1 MERIVIV
8 ISPTGVERT
17 SLEFACFLANLTG
30 SKLNG
35 LFLHEAPL
43 MEVAEKPGIH
53 FCHHAKEAQVFPL
66 ISRNDI
72 DAIKLDFDRFCSN
85 HGLTWIP
92 ETKDAVNINH
102 VILESRF
109 ADLLII
115 NADTSFSTELEGI
128 PTDTVTYTLKH
139 AECPVIIAPLTFNEI
154 NEIVFTYDGTA
165 SSVFAIKQ
173 FTHQFPQFRNNK
185 ISFLEVN
192 DDSSP
197 GIQHKKMI
205 TEYLGTHY
213 SSIDYQVLKG
223 DPEDQLFSYF
233 LTRKDVFIV
242 MGAFGKKIIPT
253 IFKRSTASL
262 LLKTTC
268 LPIFISHK

>member
-17 SLEFACFLANLTG
+17 SLEFACYLANLTG
-30 SKLNG
+30 AKLTG
-35 LFLHEAPL
+35 LFLHQAPL
-43 MEVAEKPGIH
+43 MEVNEKPGIH

-66 ISRNDI
+66 LSGNDI
-72 DAIKLDFDRFCSN
+72 GAIKIDFDRFCSN
-85 HGLTWIP
+85 HCLKWMP
-92 ETKDAVNINH
+92 ERKDALNIND

-115 NADTSFSTELEGI
+115 NADSSFSTELEST
-128 PTDTVTYTLKH
+128 PTDTVTYTLKY
-139 AECPVIIAPLTFNEI
+139 AECPVIIAPLSFNGI
-154 NEIVFTYDGTA
+154 NEIVFTYDGTS

-173 FTHQFPQFRNNK
+173 FTHQFPQFRDNK
-185 ISFLEVN
+185 ITFLQVN
-192 DDSSP
+192 DDRSFE
-197 GIQHKKMI
+197 IHHKEMI

-213 SSIDYQVLKG
+213 SSVRYQVLKG

-233 LTRKDVFIV
+233 LNKSDVFVV
-242 MGAFGKKIIPT
+242 MGAFGKKIIPS
-253 IFKRSTASL
+253 IFRRSTANL
-262 LLKTTC
+262 LLKTTS

>member
-8 ISPTGVERT
+8 ISPTGVERA
-17 SLEFACFLANLTG
+17 SLEFACYLANLTG

-35 LFLHEAPL
+35 LFLHQAPL
-43 MEVAEKPGIH
+43 MEVAEKTGMH

-66 ISRNDI
+66 ISGKDI
-72 DAIKLDFDRFCSN
+72 DQIKLEFDHFCSN
-85 HGLTWIP
+85 HGLQWIP
-92 ETKDAVNINH
+92 EMKDAANINH

-115 NADTSFSTELEGI
+115 NADSSFSTELESI

-139 AECPVIIAPLTFNEI
+139 AECPVVIAPLTFNDI

-185 ISFLEVN
+185 ITFLEVN

-197 GIQHKKMI
+197 EVQHKEMI
-205 TEYLGTHY
+205 TEYLKTHY
-213 SSIDYQVLKG
+213 SSVGYQVLKG

-233 LTRKDVFIV
+233 LNKKHVFVV
-242 MGAFGKKIIPT
+242 MGAFGKKIIPS
-253 IFKRSTASL
+253 IFKRSTANL